1 MELQQL
7 RMVYH
12 KIREWFNPNFKE
24 TNSLHT
30 SNFLVI
36 KDHNNK
42 INYHKSKKKLI
53 QQVDNWKIYIMK

>member
-1 MELQQL
+1 MEEMELQQL

-30 SNFLVI
+30 N
-36 KDHNNK
+36 HNNK
-42 INYHKSKKKLI
+42 INYHKSKGKLI
-53 QQVDNWKIYIMK
+53 Q

>member
-1 MELQQL
+1 MEEMELQQL

-24 TNSLHT
+24 TNSLRT

-36 KDHNNK
+36 KDNNNK

-53 QQVDNWKIYIMK
+53 Q